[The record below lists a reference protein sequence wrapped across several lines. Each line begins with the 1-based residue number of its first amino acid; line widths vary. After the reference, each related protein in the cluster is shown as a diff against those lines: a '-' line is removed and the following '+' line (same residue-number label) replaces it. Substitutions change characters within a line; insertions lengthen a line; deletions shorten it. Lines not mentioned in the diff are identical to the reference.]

1 MTQFGAAHRTYDLTD
16 LMAGVARTD
25 RRDALVEKVMLVV
38 LGVMAGGGM
47 GLLAGMA
54 ACMSWN

>member
-1 MTQFGAAHRTYDLTD
+1 MTTHRAYDLSD
-16 LMAGVARTD
+16 LMAGIARTD

-38 LGVMAGGGM
+38 FGVMAGGGA

-54 ACMSWN
+54 ACMNWT